1 MLENYS
7 SINQGLDVL
16 NASLCP
22 YVCMKMVSKYGDNWW
37 NEVLRTVPTPKDLPA
52 SGEYDELVNSLD
64 ILDCLHLFTFK
75 WTELFRDELC
85 RDKRNRSCRAW
96 AMELK
101 DSRCVAAHRS
111 IQDIDQHEA
120 ERALDTMVHLCQ
132 ALDEKG
138 AIELRSIYRE
148 VRDRANSR
156 PEAQP
161 KSATLGQSPLPKKI
175 QQDYQPGTLEWYLQN
190 AKKGDVAAQC
200 ELGRRYA
207 TGEGVTE
214 DKKKATEWYRKAA
227 EQGHAKAQ
235 FQLAELL
242 YFSGCSSYRGEAVAW
257 YRKAAEQGLP
267 EAQCAAGIF
276 DPANKF
282 KWIEKASEQGY
293 APASQSLGGIYLQ
306 YARLSETSSVSY
318 SNNISEA
325 LTWFLK
331 AVEQGDSDSAF
342 FVGECYN
349 MQGDKSEALKWF
361 SKYVEL
367 SDSYSTVRVGESFF
381 RQGDKAEALKWY
393 LKSVE
398 LGETAAIPAIP
409 MIYEELGNA
418 AEAVKWYLKAAEGG
432 SKTAAER
439 LKKLQA
445 DE

>member
-1 MLENYS
+1 MDDRTREFLNVMHAINTKAKNLGYTNGRNWAENS
-7 SINQGLDVL
+7 GVLSANDVEEFVL
-16 NASLCP
+16 LHHLRNGIAHGR
-22 YVCMKMVSKYGDNWW
+22 SKDIYPSQETVDFTKA
-37 NEVLRTVPTPKDLPA
+37 VLA
-52 SGEYDELVNSLD
+52 
-64 ILDCLHLFTFK
+64 
-75 WTELFRDELC
+75 
-85 RDKRNRSCRAW
+85 
-96 AMELK
+96 
-101 DSRCVAAHRS
+101 
-111 IQDIDQHEA
+111 
-120 ERALDTMVHLCQ
+120 
-132 ALDEKG
+132 
-138 AIELRSIYRE
+138 
-148 VRDRANSR
+148 
-156 PEAQP
+156 
-161 KSATLGQSPLPKKI
+161 KI
-175 QQDYQPGTLEWYLQN
+175 QQDNQPANASGTREFSSYKPYNKPEKYPPYEKKSYPQKPADHCSKPAPQPGTLEWYLQN
-190 AKKGDVAAQC
+190 AKKGDLAAQS

-207 TGEGVTE
+207 TGEDVTE
-214 DKKKATEWYRKAA
+214 DKKKAADWYRKAA

-282 KWIEKASEQGY
+282 KWLEKASEQGY

-306 YARLSETSSVSY
+306 YAKLSKANSVSY